1 MRDEYEALRLAYRLG
16 ITPEEAQR
24 LPITR
29 DEALRR
35 AYRSNTPIS
44 QAELEQYPTNERAAL
59 QQMRQASSRRGFPG
73 EQQPLAPRQQGP
85 RMSPMRNQ
93 PDMTPPGEPG
103 PTARQITPAMR
114 PGAAGRGFPG
124 EQMPLAPRTQGPRMS
139 DASGQPPMPTRTPTP
154 TPAASTPARA
164 AASPVSR
171 EDALMAYR
179 LGIPANEL
187 TAADRA
193 RYAEQQPRPGVLS
206 RLFGRSESTTPAP
219 AATRANAPAARAN
232 ASAAPD
238 ATATERPA
246 TRGPRQMS
254 VTEREAD
261 LAAMREANEPA
272 GRGRAPAA
280 SRPRPRPRA
289 APSRES
295 EADRLNDISLA
306 FARGERPR
314 GGAAD
319 NIGRAL
325 GIEGYKKGGLVGA
338 KKPVKRAMGGNIPKP
353 PAPPKPKVPGRKAG
367 RPATAVK
374 VPPRKAPTAPKMPTF
389 KKGGK
394 VSTKGKR
401 K

>member
-1 MRDEYEALRLAYRLG
+1 
-16 ITPEEAQR
+16 
-24 LPITR
+24 
-29 DEALRR
+29 
-35 AYRSNTPIS
+35 
-44 QAELEQYPTNERAAL
+44 
-59 QQMRQASSRRGFPG
+59 
-73 EQQPLAPRQQGP
+73 
-85 RMSPMRNQ
+85 
-93 PDMTPPGEPG
+93 
-103 PTARQITPAMR
+103 
-114 PGAAGRGFPG
+114 
-124 EQMPLAPRTQGPRMS
+124 MS
-139 DASGQPPMPTRTPTP
+139 DASGQTAMPTRTPATM
-154 TPAASTPARA
+154 PAAPAAPARA
-164 AASPVSR
+164 APAPVSR

-232 ASAAPD
+232 ASAATD

-254 VTEREAD
+254 TAEREAD

-272 GRGRAPAA
+272 GRGRASAAA
-280 SRPRPRPRA
+280 SRPRPRPHPT
-289 APSRES
+289 APRES
-295 EADRLNDISLA
+295 ESDRLNDISLA

-338 KKPVKRAMGGNIPKP
+338 KKPVKRAMGGSIPKP

-374 VPPRKAPTAPKMPTF
+374 VPPRKAPTAPKMPAF

-394 VSTKGKR
+394 VTMKGKR